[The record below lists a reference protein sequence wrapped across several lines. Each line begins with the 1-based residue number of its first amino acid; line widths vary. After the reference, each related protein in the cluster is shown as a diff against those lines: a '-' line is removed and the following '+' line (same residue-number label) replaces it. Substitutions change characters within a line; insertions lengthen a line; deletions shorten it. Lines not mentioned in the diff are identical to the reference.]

1 MELVVVTGLSG
12 AGKSKALNL
21 IEDIDYY
28 CVDNMPPELIPVFVD
43 LCLKSNE
50 KMAKVAI
57 GVDVRSSDNF
67 TSLLSLIRT
76 LKRDERVNCRVIFFD
91 AATPVIIRRY
101 KESRRPHPLS
111 ARIDGTIEQII
122 EYERRMLLPMM
133 EVSDYIIDTSTT
145 TIGQLWS
152 MLSSYLLGKTRDT
165 AIRILSFGYKNGLP
179 PECDMV
185 FDMRGLPNPFY
196 VKDFKTRTGLE
207 APVADYVFSFPQAED
222 LCERIEQ
229 LILTMLPLLNKE
241 GRASLC
247 IGIGCTGG
255 QHRSVAMAQRLA
267 ADLRLGGKEIEV
279 VHRELGITS

>member
-43 LCLKSNE
+43 LCLKSDD
-50 KMAKVAI
+50 KMARVAI

-67 TSLLSLIRT
+67 TDLLTLIRT
-76 LKRDERVNCRVIFFD
+76 LKRDERLSCRVVFFD

-111 ARIDGTIEQII
+111 ARIEGTIEQII
-122 EYERRMLLPMM
+122 EDERKMLMPML

-165 AIRILSFGYKNGLP
+165 AVRILSFGYKNGLP

-196 VKDFKTRTGLE
+196 VKDFKKRTGLE
-207 APVADYVFSFPQAED
+207 APVADYVFSFPQAAD
-222 LCERIEQ
+222 LLDRIEQ
-229 LILTMLPLLNKE
+229 LILAMLPLLNKE

-267 ADLRLGGKEIEV
+267 HDLRLGGKEIEV

>member
-1 MELVVVTGLSG
+1 MELVIVTGLSG

-43 LCLKSNE
+43 LCLKSND

-57 GVDVRSSDNF
+57 GVDVRSSDTF
-67 TSLLSLIRT
+67 TGLLTLIHS
-76 LKRDERVNCRVIFFD
+76 LKRNENINCRVLFFD
-91 AATPVIIRRY
+91 AATSAIIRRY

-111 ARIDGTIEQII
+111 GRIEGTIERII
-122 EYERRMLLPMM
+122 EYERKMLLPMM
-133 EVSDYIIDTSTT
+133 EVSDYILDTSTT

-152 MLSSYLLGKTRDT
+152 MLSSYLLGKTRQT
-165 AIRILSFGYKNGLP
+165 AVRLLSFGYKNGLP

-185 FDMRGLPNPFY
+185 FDMRGLPNPYY
-196 VKDFKTRTGLE
+196 VQDFKKRTGLE
-207 APVADYVFSFPQAED
+207 PSVADYVFSFPQAED

-229 LILTMLPLLNKE
+229 LILTMLPMLNKE

-247 IGIGCTGG
+247 VGIGCTGG
-255 QHRSVAMAQRLA
+255 QHRSVAITERLA

>member
-43 LCLKSNE
+43 LCLKSDE

-67 TSLLSLIRT
+67 TSLLSLIHT
-76 LKRDERVNCRVIFFD
+76 LKRDERVHCRVIFFD

-111 ARIDGTIEQII
+111 TRIDGTIEQII
-122 EYERRMLLPMM
+122 ENERNMLLPMM
-133 EVSDYIIDTSTT
+133 EVSDSIIDTSTT

-179 PECDMV
+179 PECDMI

-247 IGIGCTGG
+247 VGIGCTGG

-267 ADLRLGGKEIEV
+267 TDLRLGGKEIEV
-279 VHRELGITS
+279 VHRELGRSS

>member
-28 CVDNMPPELIPVFVD
+28 CVDNMPPQLIPVFVD
-43 LCLKSNE
+43 LCLKSDE
-50 KMAKVAI
+50 KMARVAI

-67 TSLLSLIRT
+67 AELLTLIHS
-76 LKRDERVNCRVIFFD
+76 LKRDERLACRVVFFD
-91 AATPVIIRRY
+91 AATPAIVRRY
-101 KESRRPHPLS
+101 KESRRPHPLAS
-111 ARIDGTIEQII
+111 RIEGTIEQVI
-122 EYERRMLLPMM
+122 EDERKMLLPMM
-133 EVSDYIIDTSTT
+133 EVSDYIIDTTTT

-165 AIRILSFGYKNGLP
+165 AVRILSFGYKNGLP

-196 VKDFKTRTGLE
+196 VKDFKKRTGLE
-207 APVADYVFSFPQAED
+207 EPVADYVFSFPQAQD
-222 LCERIEQ
+222 LLDRIEQ

-267 ADLRLGGKEIEV
+267 QDLRLGGKEIEV
-279 VHRELGITS
+279 IHRELGISS